1 MQLSV
6 LERRLERSKEDRDAV
21 ELAALALDAL
31 IAEAELTPKPGLVDR
46 RGSGAHADMS
56 RDMMLRSAR
65 TLQPFFQQMAAV
77 AQDRRP
83 SQLLREDLAKIGRRA
98 ERAMLVSTGGVNTH
112 KGAIWLLGLL
122 TASASIL
129 GAETGAKRGAKA
141 GAKTRSATHVTETA
155 AKIACFEDRMSI
167 SIVSHGDLV
176 RRQYGATGARG
187 EAQQGFP
194 HILSLGLPKLR
205 SQRAAGAIEEHAR
218 LDALLLI
225 MTSLED
231 TCLLYRG
238 GRKGLLAA
246 QRGAA
251 VVLEAGGSATS
262 RGMEKLLALDSLLV
276 ERNLSPGGTADLLA
290 ATLFVDAV
298 EQQPVEIDLQTPTA
312 IAPDA
317 LV

>member
-65 TLQPFFQQMAAV
+65 TLQPFFEQMAAV
-77 AQDRRP
+77 AQNRRP

-129 GAETGAKRGAKA
+129 GAKRGAET

-225 MTSLED
+225 MTNLED